1 MARRGGHS
9 RSGYENVVFL
19 GRENNAAT
27 HAQRTFCRLA
37 TVKLKDTR
45 VTVKGLRLGLRG
57 CLWRGRVPERR
68 QSRRVATIAATVLK
82 LESRDPRQR
91 VLGL

>member
-37 TVKLKDTR
+37 TVKLKRTR
-45 VTVKGLRLGLRG
+45 VTVKGLRAACGCGEVGSPRDDSLG
-57 CLWRGRVPERR
+57 
-68 QSRRVATIAATVLK
+68 
-82 LESRDPRQR
+82 ESRPSPLQC
-91 VLGL
+91 

>member
-27 HAQRTFCRLA
+27 HAQRTFLPPSYCKA
-37 TVKLKDTR
+37 KGHVFTVKAEG
-45 VTVKGLRLGLRG
+45 VLRLGLR
-57 CLWRGRVPERR
+57 
-68 QSRRVATIAATVLK
+68 AACGEVGSPRDDSLG
-82 LESRDPRQR
+82 ESRPSPLQC
-91 VLGL
+91 

>member
-45 VTVKGLRLGLRG
+45 VTVKAEGVLRLGLR
-57 CLWRGRVPERR
+57 
-68 QSRRVATIAATVLK
+68 AACGEVGSPRDDSLG
-82 LESRDPRQR
+82 ESRPSPLQC
-91 VLGL
+91 